1 MNTSNENP
9 AGQNPAGANPGGSQ
23 KMLVILVAEADS
35 WGEHHLYEA
44 ITEKLAQ
51 LESPGA
57 TVQAGIMG
65 FGSHHRIHRKGL
77 FGVLDDRP
85 ISISVVA
92 DEQFLREK
100 IIPGIRPMIEDGLM
114 LLMDVE
120 ILN

>member
-1 MNTSNENP
+1 MKS
-9 AGQNPAGANPGGSQ
+9 
-23 KMLVILVAEADS
+23 KMLVILVDETDS
-35 WGEHHLYEA
+35 WGEHRLYEG

-51 LESPGA
+51 LEAPGA

-92 DEQFLREK
+92 DENFLRET
-100 IIPGIRPMIEDGLM
+100 IIPGIRPMVEEGLI
-114 LLMDVE
+114 LLMDIE
-120 ILN
+120 IVR